1 MNRAQHEEENLLRDI
16 TMKNQK
22 QQQYDKYFK
31 NPKINNKNNFR
42 KYVYVCTKG
51 TIWKFSF
58 LGVELIN
65 EIKNLNINMN
75 RKK

>member
-16 TMKNQK
+16 TMKKQ

-42 KYVYVCTKG
+42 KYMYVRKELFG
-51 TIWKFSF
+51 SF
-58 LGVELIN
+58 HF
-65 EIKNLNINMN
+65 
-75 RKK
+75 

>member
-16 TMKNQK
+16 TMKNQN

-42 KYVYVCTKG
+42 KYMYVRKELFG
-51 TIWKFSF
+51 SF
-58 LGVELIN
+58 HF
-65 EIKNLNINMN
+65 
-75 RKK
+75 

>member
-16 TMKNQK
+16 TMKK

-42 KYVYVCTKG
+42 KYMYVRKELFG
-51 TIWKFSF
+51 SF
-58 LGVELIN
+58 HF
-65 EIKNLNINMN
+65 
-75 RKK
+75 